1 MIDFSNYTANNIES
15 VMLEQVD
22 DSLDKREGSLIQT
35 STAPVAWWL
44 EGMYLT
50 LDKIQKNSSPY
61 DAVGNSLD
69 NLAALRG
76 VTRKPATPAVRQG
89 TFNAVIPE
97 GSRFKTINGADSVV
111 FYSGDLISSSDGT
124 YVYKL
129 TCETAGTIGNSYT
142 GAILPITAIAGLSS
156 ASIGDIITE
165 GSDEESDSALRTRYF
180 ASFDAL
186 PYGGNISEYRQTI
199 LEIAGVGAVQIYPAN
214 NYNGG
219 GTVLCSILNSQ
230 FMPASQT
237 LVNAV
242 QEAICPIPSG
252 SSTPSNEGF
261 GVAPIGASVTIT
273 TGTEMTL
280 NISADITFVSGVVD
294 GVETYG
300 DEIKEQIE
308 DYIASVREAWGNPI
322 TGHAISYP
330 VVIYAARLIY
340 VILNVPEVA
349 NVSNLKI
356 NGQSGDVTLT
366 ENKTVQYVPVVG
378 EITLNEV

>member
-1 MIDFSNYTANNIES
+1 MIDFSQYTQKNIETS
-15 VMLEQVD
+15 MLEQVD
-22 DSLDKREGSLIQT
+22 DSLDKREGSLVQT

-61 DAVGNSLD
+61 DAVGEALD
-69 NLAALRG
+69 NIAASRG

-89 TFNAVIPE
+89 IFNAPIPSE
-97 GSRFKTINGADSVV
+97 SRFKTINGADSVV
-111 FYSGDLISSSDGT
+111 FYSGDLISSSGGT

-129 TCETAGTIGNSYT
+129 TCEVAGTIGNSYT
-142 GAILPITAIAGLSS
+142 GPLIPITAIAGLTS
-156 ASIGDIITE
+156 AAIGSIITE
-165 GSDEESDSALRTRYF
+165 GAEEESDTALRARYF

-199 LEIAGVGAVQIYPAN
+199 LGIPGVGAVQIYPAN

-230 FMPASQT
+230 FMPATQA
-237 LVNAV
+237 LVNTV
-242 QEAICPIPSG
+242 QEAICPIPVG
-252 SSTPSNEGF
+252 SSIPSNEGF

-280 NISADITFVSGVVD
+280 NISADITFVNGVID
-294 GVETYG
+294 GLETYG

-308 DYIASVREAWGNPI
+308 NYIASVRASWGKPI
-322 TGHAISYP
+322 VGHSINYP
-330 VVIYAARLIY
+330 VIVYAARLVY
-340 VILNVPEVA
+340 AILNVPEVA

-356 NGQSGDVTLT
+356 NNQSGDLTLT

-378 EITLNEV
+378 EVTLNEI

>member
-1 MIDFSNYTANNIES
+1 MIDFSQYTKANIEAS
-15 VMLEQVD
+15 MLNQVD
-22 DSLDKREGSLIQT
+22 DDLDKREGSLIQT
-35 STAPVAWWL
+35 AIGPAAWWL

-61 DAVGNSLD
+61 DAVGEALD
-69 NLAALRG
+69 DLALMRG

-89 TFNAVIPE
+89 TFNAEIPA

-111 FYSGDLISSSDGT
+111 FDSGDLISKSNGT
-124 YVYKL
+124 YIYKL
-129 TCETAGTIGNSYT
+129 TCETAGIIGNNYT
-142 GAILPITAIAGLSS
+142 GPLIPITAIAGLSS
-156 ASIGDIITE
+156 AAIGSIITE
-165 GSDEESDSALRTRYF
+165 GEEEESDTALRARYF

-199 LEIAGVGAVQIYPAN
+199 LGIPGVGTVQIYPAN

-230 FMPASQT
+230 FMPATQA
-237 LVNAV
+237 LVNTV
-242 QEAICPIPSG
+242 QEAICPIPVG
-252 SSTPSNEGF
+252 SSIPSNEGF

-280 NISADITFVSGVVD
+280 NISADITFVD
-294 GVETYG
+294 GVIDGLEIYG

-308 DYIASVREAWGNPI
+308 NYIASVRESWGKPI
-322 TGHAISYP
+322 VGHSISYP
-330 VVIYAARLIY
+330 VVIYVARLVY
-340 VILNVPEVA
+340 AILNVPEVA

-356 NGQSGDVTLT
+356 NNQSGDLTLM

-378 EITLNEV
+378 EVTLNEI

>member
-1 MIDFSNYTANNIES
+1 
-15 VMLEQVD
+15 
-22 DSLDKREGSLIQT
+22 
-35 STAPVAWWL
+35 
-44 EGMYLT
+44 
-50 LDKIQKNSSPY
+50 
-61 DAVGNSLD
+61 
-69 NLAALRG
+69 
-76 VTRKPATPAVRQG
+76 
-89 TFNAVIPE
+89 
-97 GSRFKTINGADSVV
+97 V
-111 FYSGDLISSSDGT
+111 FYSGDLISSSGGT

-237 LVNAV
+237 LVDAV

-252 SSTPSNEGF
+252 GSTPSNDGF

-280 NISADITFVSGVVD
+280 NISADITFVSGVID

-308 DYIASVREAWGNPI
+308 GYIASVREAWGNPI
-322 TGHAISYP
+322 TGHSISYP
-330 VVIYAARLIY
+330 VVVYAARLIY
-340 VILNVPEVA
+340 AILNVPEVA

-356 NGQSGDVTLT
+356 NNQTGDITLT